1 MPTEVASVQDI
12 AELAAQIQALT
23 LKVEAL
29 TPAELPEEVKA
40 AAIVLL
46 EWMLGEIQK

>member
-1 MPTEVASVQDI
+1 VPTEVASVQDI
-12 AELAAQIQALT
+12 VDLAVQIEALRV
-23 LKVEAL
+23 KVEAL